1 MLKVDEQTLADAKAS
16 IEKLSVL
23 LSACHN
29 GAKLKSAE
37 VGKVLREGAV
47 INERLNKYL
56 SLES

>member
-1 MLKVDEQTLADAKAS
+1 MLKVDEETLIKAHKS

-37 VGKVLREGAV
+37 VGKALREGAV
-47 INERLNKYL
+47 TNETLKKYL
-56 SLES
+56 SLDS